1 MTIPEEGCKRAANWW
16 HYHWLWLV
24 VGVVALF
31 LLGHLVWSSVS
42 APKYDLQVAI
52 IARDIYPDPVLEQ
65 LADGLSPYTQDL
77 NGDGKATVQ
86 VVQYVID
93 FRTENAETIDARTQS
108 AGVSGL
114 LADLR
119 SCYTQVF
126 LAEDPDGF
134 SLSTGALR
142 YRDGTLPADEVY
154 PAWQET
160 CYRWQDCPNL
170 TRLTFDGYDAALYGG
185 SGHTEDWFAGLY
197 LGSRGF
203 WDGTAPTYPEGSE
216 AFWQKLIAGAVS

>member
-1 MTIPEEGCKRAANWW
+1 MTIPEESSKRAANWL
-16 HYHWLWLV
+16 HYHWLWLA
-24 VGVVALF
+24 VGAAALF
-31 LLGHLVWSSVS
+31 LLGHLIWSALS
-42 APKYDLQVAI
+42 APKYDLQVAV

-65 LADGLSPYTQDL
+65 LAEGLSAYAPDL
-77 NGDGKATVQ
+77 NGDGKASVR

-119 SCYTQVF
+119 GCHTQVF

-142 YRDGTLPADEVY
+142 YRDGTLPDDEVY

-160 CYRWQDCPNL
+160 CYRWQDCPRL
-170 TRLTFDGYDAALYGG
+170 AALTFEGYDAEIYGG
-185 SGHTEDWFAGLY
+185 SGHTEDWFTVLY
-197 LGSRGF
+197 VGSRGF
-203 WDGTAPTYPEGSE
+203 WDGTATDHPEESE
-216 AFWQKLIAGAVS
+216 AFWQTLTAGAAS